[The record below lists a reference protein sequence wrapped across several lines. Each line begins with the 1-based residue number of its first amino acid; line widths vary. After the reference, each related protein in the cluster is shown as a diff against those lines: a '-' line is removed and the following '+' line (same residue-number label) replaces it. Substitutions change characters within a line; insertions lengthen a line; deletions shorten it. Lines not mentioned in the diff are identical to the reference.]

1 MSEHD
6 TTERQTP
13 PSPLALAGD
22 GAPGAGREAL
32 VAEAARRHARVLEEV
47 GRVIVGQRE
56 VVELSLVALVADGH
70 CVFVGAPGL
79 AKTLLVSTLSRAL
92 GLSFSRVQFTPDLMP
107 SDITGT
113 DVLQEDPETRARRFE
128 FLKGPIFAHLLLADE
143 LNRTPPKTQAALLQ
157 AMQER
162 EVTAAGRT
170 YALPRPFLVFA
181 TQNPVEQEGTYEL
194 PEAQLDRF
202 MLMVRVGYPSLEEER
217 EVVRRTTQRPPA
229 PPAPC
234 LTAEELLAL
243 QALARDLPVADEVVD
258 YAVRLARA
266 TRPEDPLA
274 PEDVRRCVR
283 WGAGP
288 RAGQSLVMAAKAR
301 ALLRG
306 RLHAS
311 REDVRALAPSVLTH
325 RVLTSYQADAEGV
338 SAAEVVRRV
347 MAAVP
352 L

>member
-1 MSEHD
+1 M
-6 TTERQTP
+6 TETHSTESKTLAQPTP
-13 PSPLALAGD
+13 TPAPLD
-22 GAPGAGREAL
+22 ERGRETL
-32 VAEAARRHARVLEEV
+32 VARAARAYEQVLEEV

-56 VVELSLVALVADGH
+56 VIEQSVIALFAQGH
-70 CVFVGAPGL
+70 CVFVGVPGL
-79 AKTLLVSTLSRAL
+79 AKTLLVSTLSQAL

-113 DVLQEDPETRARRFE
+113 DVLQEDPETRRRAFQFIE
-128 FLKGPIFAHLLLADE
+128 GPIFANLLLADE

-170 YALPRPFLVFA
+170 YELPRPFLVFA

-202 MLMVRVGYPSLEEER
+202 MMMVKVGYPSLEEER

-229 PPAPC
+229 PPSPC
-234 LTAEELLAL
+234 LSTEELIAF
-243 QALARDLPVADEVVD
+243 QDLARDLPVADAVVD
-258 YAVRLARA
+258 YAVRLTRA
-266 TRPEDPLA
+266 SRPDDPLA
-274 PEDVRRCVR
+274 PEQVKRFVR

-288 RAGQSLVMAAKAR
+288 RAGQSLIAAAKAR
-301 ALLRG
+301 ALLYG

-311 REDVRALAPSVLTH
+311 REDVRHLAPAVLTH
-325 RVLTSYQADAEGV
+325 RLLTNYEAEAEGV
-338 SAAEVVRRV
+338 SAEDVVRALV
-347 MAAVP
+347 EVIQP
-352 L
+352 